1 MYKQKYST
9 FLCISDECFIIL
21 SLGVTHRPQ
30 VVIQVAAIII
40 NLQQPHI
47 LWRMLKE
54 PHQKCLPVQ
63 MSLPI
68 QTV

>member
-1 MYKQKYST
+1 MFHYP
-9 FLCISDECFIIL
+9 F
-21 SLGVTHRPQ
+21 LGVTHRPQ

-54 PHQKCLPVQ
+54 PHQRCLPVQ
-63 MSLPI
+63 MSLPT

>member
-1 MYKQKYST
+1 MFY
-9 FLCISDECFIIL
+9 C
-21 SLGVTHRPQ
+21 SLLVVTHRPQ
-30 VVIQVAAIII
+30 VVIQAAAII

-47 LWRMLKE
+47 LWKMLKE
-54 PHQKCLPVQ
+54 PHQRCLPVQ